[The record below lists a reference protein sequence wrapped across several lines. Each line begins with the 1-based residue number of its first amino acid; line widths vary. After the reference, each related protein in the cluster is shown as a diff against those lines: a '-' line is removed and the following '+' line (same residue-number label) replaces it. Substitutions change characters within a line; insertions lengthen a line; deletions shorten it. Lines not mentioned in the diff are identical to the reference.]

1 MFQHLTITFV
11 VIIAGQ
17 ERGELPD
24 LVQLGRVVGEE
35 GRRKRQRVA
44 RHRLQVACSLMRE
57 NVEDDNT
64 ENVLFYNEESS
75 FSVNIDCYPLLSG
88 LK

>member
-1 MFQHLTITFV
+1 MTRAEMFQHLTITFI
-11 VIIAGQ
+11 VIISGQ

-44 RHRLQVACSLMRE
+44 RHRLQVTVFYDSD
-57 NVEDDNT
+57 NVEDNNT
-64 ENVLFYNEESS
+64 ENVL
-75 FSVNIDCYPLLSG
+75 L
-88 LK
+88 